1 MDGMDDLHTLTIDSA
16 LKLLRSRKLT
26 ASDLVEACFR
36 QIKRLNPA
44 LNAFITVNERQP
56 AEEDQYAPTVPPAL
70 ANALRRIP
78 VAVKDLFDTAGMRT
92 TAGSKFFSDNIPEQD
107 AFVVEKLKQAGAF
120 IIGKTNT
127 HEIALGVT
135 GNNPHYGTARN
146 PWDTSRI
153 PGGSSSG
160 SAIAVATGMA
170 LGALG
175 TDTGGSIRIPASLC
189 GVVGFKPTYG
199 RVSLRG
205 VFPLSWNL
213 DHVGP
218 ITSCVKD
225 AALLLQVISIYDP
238 IDPASIKMLTGDY
251 LGHLVDDMGG
261 RKIALGVGEFV
272 ESADVEVLNAV
283 HDAVK
288 VFEAMGCKI
297 KEVNVDWMR
306 DAALANKTMTQ
317 ADGAAVHRDRLR
329 EHPEM
334 FGDDVRRRLMDGAKT
349 SSTEYAL
356 ARRTQIEVRK
366 RCEHFF
372 ESHDLLIL
380 PTTPIPAPTI
390 EGHDAVEQAARLT
403 RFTAP
408 FNLAGLPAL
417 SLPCGFTK
425 SGLPIGLQIVA
436 RAWAD
441 AKALNAGYAF
451 EQARRRIRDMAN
463 TGKYKSMYSC
473 RASRRIDKPHLDIP
487 RRARQAS
494 WSGRGCNSRNQPT
507 PPPRQFP

>member
-1 MDGMDDLHTLTIDSA
+1 MDHIFIIMDGMDAHGALTIDSA
-16 LKLLRSRKLT
+16 LQLLRSRKLT
-26 ASDLVEACFR
+26 ASDLADSCLL
-36 QIKRLNPA
+36 QIERLNPR
-44 LNAFITVNERQP
+44 LNAFITVSYQRAP
-56 AEEDQYAPTVPPAL
+56 VSDQLSANAPLAL
-70 ANALRRIP
+70 ANALRGIP
-78 VAVKDLFDTAGMRT
+78 IAVKDLFDTTEIRT
-92 TAGSKFFSDNIPEQD
+92 TAGSKFFADNIPQED

-218 ITSCVKD
+218 ITTCVRD

-238 IDPASIKMLTGDY
+238 IDPASIKMPADDY
-251 LGHLVDDMGG
+251 LGHLEDNMSG
-261 RKIALGVGEFV
+261 RRIALGVGEFI
-272 ESADVEVLNAV
+272 ESSDDEVLNAV
-283 HDAVK
+283 RDTAR

-297 KEVNVDWMR
+297 QEVNVDWMR

-317 ADGAAVHRDRLR
+317 SDGAAFHRDRLK

-334 FGDDVRRRLMDGAKT
+334 FGDDIRRRLMDGAKT
-349 SSTEYAL
+349 SSIEYAL
-356 ARRTQIEVRK
+356 ARRTQVEVRK
-366 RCEHFF
+366 RCETFF
-372 ESHDLLIL
+372 ESHDFLMV
-380 PTTPIPAPTI
+380 PTTPITAPTI
-390 EGHDAVEQAARLT
+390 EGNDAVEQAARLT

-417 SLPCGFTK
+417 SIPCGFTK
-425 SGLPIGLQIVA
+425 SGLPIGLQIIS
-436 RAWAD
+436 RAWAE
-441 AKALNAGYAF
+441 ANVLNAGYAF
-451 EQARRRIRDMAN
+451 EQATEWNKRRPM
-463 TGKYKSMYSC
+463 
-473 RASRRIDKPHLDIP
+473 LV
-487 RRARQAS
+487 
-494 WSGRGCNSRNQPT
+494 
-507 PPPRQFP
+507 